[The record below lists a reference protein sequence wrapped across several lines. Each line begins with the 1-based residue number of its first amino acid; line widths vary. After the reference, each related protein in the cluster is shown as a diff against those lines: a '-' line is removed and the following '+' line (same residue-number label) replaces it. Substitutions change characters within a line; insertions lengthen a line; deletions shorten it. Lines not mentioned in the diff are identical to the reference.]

1 MSRLIIGL
9 LIGLVAGGAL
19 VYFMFVGVPSSATK
33 PGTPVQA
40 PDANGPPAGT
50 AQLILRQELLNEALG
65 TIFRE
70 LKPPAFPIGSSS
82 GGQCDSAITILP
94 NGSGVATNV
103 QFANNKLSVPLAFT
117 GNYSSPIGCIPF
129 SGWAQANLELRFDRE
144 TQTVYGVLNVE
155 TVNLDGVDPVWSG
168 LITPLVQSTINSQV
182 NPIRLVDG
190 RQLALN
196 LPVVASNGI
205 LTAGVNDVRAEI
217 KDNALNLSVI
227 YDFGGA
233 PANNTEPAR

>member
-1 MSRLIIGL
+1 
-9 LIGLVAGGAL
+9 
-19 VYFMFVGVPSSATK
+19 
-33 PGTPVQA
+33 
-40 PDANGPPAGT
+40 
-50 AQLILRQELLNEALG
+50 
-65 TIFRE
+65 
-70 LKPPAFPIGSSS
+70 
-82 GGQCDSAITILP
+82 
-94 NGSGVATNV
+94 
-103 QFANNKLSVPLAFT
+103 
-117 GNYSSPIGCIPF
+117 
-129 SGWAQANLELRFDRE
+129 LELRFDRE

-155 TVNLDGVDPVWSG
+155 TVNLDGVNPVWSG

-182 NPIRLVDG
+182 NPIRLVEG

-196 LPVVASNGI
+196 LPVVASNGT

>member
-1 MSRLIIGL
+1 MSRLIVGL

-19 VYFMFVGVPSSATK
+19 VYFALVGVPRAATI
-33 PGTPVQA
+33 PGAPVQA
-40 PDANGPPAGT
+40 PDPSGPPAGT
-50 AQLILRQELLNEALG
+50 AHIVLRQDLMNEALG

-70 LKPPAFPIGSSS
+70 LKPPTFPIGSSV
-82 GGQCDSAITILP
+82 GGSCESAITILP

-117 GNYSSPIGCIPF
+117 GNYSTPIGCIPF
-129 SGWAQANLELRFDRE
+129 SGWAQANLDLRFDRD

-155 TVNLDGVDPVWSG
+155 TVNLDGVNPVWSG
-168 LITPLVQSTINSQV
+168 LITPLVQSTINTQV

-190 RQLALN
+190 KQLALN
-196 LPVVASNGI
+196 LPVAASNGT
-205 LTAGVNDVRAEI
+205 LTAAVSDVRAEI

-233 PANNTEPAR
+233 PPVTNGEPR